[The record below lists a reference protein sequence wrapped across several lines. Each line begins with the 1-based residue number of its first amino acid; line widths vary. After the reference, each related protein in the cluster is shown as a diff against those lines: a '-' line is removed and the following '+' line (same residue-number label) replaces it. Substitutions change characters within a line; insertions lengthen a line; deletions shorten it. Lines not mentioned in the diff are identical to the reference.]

1 MSEAGGNEQDVTS
14 VARTLDFSLAESG
27 HPDGMNVDQAVEL
40 DTGEAGNSVAVHH
53 DDEEEEDGGALQNLE
68 EGGEEKG
75 EEKHVISHGAE
86 KAEHLNASSLRED
99 EFQKLLL
106 LAEEFEADEKTGDDG
121 EDTGNMEGVDEGK
134 GDSGNKEDRDGKGLA
149 LKVKPGAGKTQKTGA
164 APNRKGPTPVARV
177 SKVRPST
184 VPITSGKNDKTE
196 IDGTPKRKRHG
207 EEGAVDS
214 ESRSLPTTPSVNRT
228 SNGTRKLTVP
238 QPFALATDKRA
249 SLGGRPTDGD
259 LASRLALPSLKKA
272 PAPAKL
278 TSKLFTKPS
287 EGPKRYEQGTGKV
300 KNATSSSE
308 DDPRSGSLPY
318 PALKIK
324 ANQPPVTSA
333 SSFQFKCDER
343 AEKRREFYNKLEER
357 LSAKEA
363 EKTQIEAKTQ
373 EEIEA
378 KIKELR
384 KSLTFKANP
393 MPSFYQE
400 APPPKVEIKKIP
412 TTRAKSPKLGTSR
425 RSSGVGTMME
435 DARSCRT
442 SRTDLEHKLNGLSD
456 DGQNKDIKKALKK
469 PSALTKALSDKTMRS
484 AKSNG
489 RLDNSKAQAAAS
501 SGVGETDAKPKENK
515 VTVSDSAGDSDEGKT
530 NNAEAA
536 QDTIKDD
543 AAPVGDSVT
552 SDGSNGLN
560 EKDGSGGASEK
571 ASRPSQSSSSSA
583 SEEGKDKIVKTT
595 KQKLK
600 ASTPTL
606 SSAAKRET
614 PIKHSSKNST
624 EIAHSAADVAV
635 AS

>member
-1 MSEAGGNEQDVTS
+1 MSAAGANEQDVLS
-14 VARTLDFSLAESG
+14 VARTLDFSQAETG
-27 HPDGMNVDQAVEL
+27 QQDGMNGDQAADVSNGE
-40 DTGEAGNSVAVHH
+40 TGTSETVHH
-53 DDEEEEDGGALQNLE
+53 DGEADNRSALQNPE
-68 EGGEEKG
+68 ETGEEKG

-86 KAEHLNASSLRED
+86 KGEHQNVSTLGED

-106 LAEEFEADEKTGDDG
+106 LAEEFEADDKAGDDG
-121 EDTGNMEGVDEGK
+121 EETGNK
-134 GDSGNKEDRDGKGLA
+134 GGSEESKVESGIKDDQDGKGLS
-149 LKVKPGAGKTQKTGA
+149 LKVKPGPAKTLRTGA
-164 APNRKGPTPVARV
+164 ATATRKGPTPVARV
-177 SKVRPST
+177 SKARPST
-184 VPITSGKNDKTE
+184 GPSAGKNDKIE
-196 IDGTPKRKRHG
+196 IDGTPKRKRLG
-207 EEGAVDS
+207 EEGAIES
-214 ESRSLPTTPSVNRT
+214 ESRSLPTTPSVNRST
-228 SNGTRKLTVP
+228 TNGARKLTVP

-259 LASRLALPSLKKA
+259 LASRLALPSVKKA

-278 TSKLFTKPS
+278 TSKLTLTKPS
-287 EGPKRYEQGTGKV
+287 EGPKRYEQSTGKV
-300 KNATSSSE
+300 KNVTSSSE
-308 DDPRSGSLPY
+308 DDSRSGSNPY

-324 ANQPPVTSA
+324 SNQPPVTSA

-425 RSSGVGTMME
+425 RSSGVGTMAE
-435 DARSCRT
+435 DSRSCRT
-442 SRTDLEHKLNGLSD
+442 SRIDLEHKLNGLSD
-456 DGQNKDIKKALKK
+456 DGQNKEKKVVKK
-469 PSALTKALSDKTMRS
+469 PSGLTKALSDKTMKS

-489 RLDNSKAQAAAS
+489 RLEGSKTQATSAS
-501 SGVGETDAKPKENK
+501 GAGDADGKPKENK
-515 VTVSDSAGDSDEGKT
+515 VVSDSAGASDESKT
-530 NNAEAA
+530 NSAGAA
-536 QDTIKDD
+536 QDTSKDD
-543 AAPVGDSVT
+543 AAPVGDSVAA
-552 SDGSNGLN
+552 DGSNSLN
-560 EKDGSGGASEK
+560 EKDGSGGTSEK
-571 ASRPSQSSSSSA
+571 ASRPSNGASIAS
-583 SEEGKDKIVKTT
+583 SEEAKDKVVKTT

-614 PIKHSSKNST
+614 SIKHSSKNGT
-624 EIAHSAADVAV
+624 EIAHSVADVVV